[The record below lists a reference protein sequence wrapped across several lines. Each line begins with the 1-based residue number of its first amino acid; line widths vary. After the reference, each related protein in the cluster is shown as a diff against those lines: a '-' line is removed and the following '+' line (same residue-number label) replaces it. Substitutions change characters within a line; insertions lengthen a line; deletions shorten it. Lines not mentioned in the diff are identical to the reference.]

1 MISELIHTTGS
12 AVTWPEAFVIVG
24 LAFAVA
30 LVLIAW
36 IRSCPPPACTNPL
49 PARPLSTATFG
60 WLFL

>member
-36 IRSCPPPACTNPL
+36 IRS
-49 PARPLSTATFG
+49 
-60 WLFL
+60 